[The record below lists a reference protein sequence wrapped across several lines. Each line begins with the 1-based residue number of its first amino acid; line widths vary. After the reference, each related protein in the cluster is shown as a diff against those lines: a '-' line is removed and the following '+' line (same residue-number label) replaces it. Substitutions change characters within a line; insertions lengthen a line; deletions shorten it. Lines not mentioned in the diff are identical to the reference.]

1 MPETRTLPSANQEG
15 PNPHFSAAVAQM
27 MVAMLS
33 REYFVEQL
41 QQLSPELIEQRLN
54 ISNFESMIIMHL

>member
-41 QQLSPELIEQRLN
+41 QQLSPELIKQRLN
-54 ISNFESMIIMHL
+54 ISNLKL